1 MTISFRFCGIGYGWL
16 WMKIQ
21 IDRKYIVWS
30 FDEALSDPLPGMIR
44 MYTALKQGHDAVWSV
59 ERGGTIEFKTTF
71 SDEKDKVKL
80 KIKIKGTTDGMIA
93 DETIPGAEY
102 ETMKN
107 DTIEDL
113 EGEGEFATDYLV
125 WEFENFFS
133 LLTSSKYYP
142 IHYPCYS
149 MLKEETYRFF
159 GEDTE
164 FYEKHKTEHDDNYW
178 EEYDK
183 RIFAENARLNKY
195 GETFYKKFDEM
206 MNTYIVPDNW

>member
-1 MTISFRFCGIGYGWL
+1 MTISFRFYGIGYGWL

-44 MYTALKQGHDAVWSV
+44 MYTALKQGQDAVWSE
-59 ERGGTIEFKTTF
+59 ERGGTVEFETTF
-71 SDEKDKVKL
+71 PEDKDKVKL
-80 KIKIKGTTDGMIA
+80 KINIQGTADGMIA
-93 DETIPGAEY
+93 DETISGAEY
-102 ETMKN
+102 ETMEN
-107 DTIEDL
+107 DIIDDL
-113 EGEGEFATDYLV
+113 EGEAEFATDYLV
-125 WEFENFFS
+125 WEFENFFN

-149 MLKEETYRFF
+149 MLKKEADTFF

-164 FYEKHKTEHDDNYW
+164 FYKEYKNEYDDNYW
-178 EEYDK
+178 DGYDK
-183 RIFAENARLNKY
+183 RGLAQNAQLNEE
-195 GETFYKKFDEM
+195 GEAFYKKFDEM